1 MVADEAIQSID
12 GCVYEVSSSSSAR
25 GERVCE
31 EGEERR
37 GEVVSLGSS
46 LVLSPRI
53 VICVYSF
60 SFHIDR
66 SHKHSLTHSP
76 LSRAPR
82 TILQLLER
90 SGRRSDAAGSIEPSA
105 VPSGSGDAQN
115 RRCFDLVQEQR
126 ARSHPTLDA
135 RPEVR
140 PHKFEMDRLC
150 RREGEAA
157 LVIRMP
163 VILLLFG
170 ARSASPHIEYTVY
183 TSLILRYLVS
193 VRCRESRNDPTN

>member
-1 MVADEAIQSID
+1 MK
-12 GCVYEVSSSSSAR
+12 R
-25 GERVCE
+25 
-31 EGEERR
+31 ERR
-37 GEVVSLGSS
+37 GGGRWSPSGRLSFSRLG
-46 LVLSPRI
+46 LS
-53 VICVYSF
+53 CVYSF

-170 ARSASPHIEYTVY
+170 ARSASPHIEYT
-183 TSLILRYLVS
+183 SLILRCLVS
-193 VRCRESRNDPTN
+193 VVVVRAQMTLPTK